1 MACLFIVLVGVL
13 VLRGNWY
20 EKIFDNKKV
29 KPLAELLL
37 HYDSIS
43 NAQVHKIEHTY
54 AERIKEGDPESV
66 HVVDTPV

>member
-1 MACLFIVLVGVL
+1 MACMFIVLVGVL

-20 EKIFDNKKV
+20 EKIFDNKRV

-37 HYDSIS
+37 RYKSIS
-43 NAQVHKIEHTY
+43 SAEVHEIEHRY
-54 AERIKEGDPESV
+54 AEEIKKDDPTSV